1 MVLFTVL
8 NIFRTCSNMLIL
20 ITNQTYLE
28 LNIGKFH
35 WQFGTHKYYIKLIY
49 TTMTYNKLI
58 ILSMVIY
65 YKVESIVNSRLD
77 IFVNLVILSAS
88 TTKFYYIFHRKKN
101 MVEPQKKEV
110 GKNSLC
116 GWNKCHLIQ
125 SENSEKENCEVIY
138 CP

>member
-20 ITNQTYLE
+20 ITNQIYLE
-28 LNIGKFH
+28 LNIGNFH

-88 TTKFYYIFHRKKN
+88 TTKFYYSFHRKKN
-101 MVEPQKKEV
+101 MVGTPEKRSGKKQFV
-110 GKNSLC
+110 WMKQMSPDTIRKLR
-116 GWNKCHLIQ
+116 KRKL
-125 SENSEKENCEVIY
+125 
-138 CP
+138 